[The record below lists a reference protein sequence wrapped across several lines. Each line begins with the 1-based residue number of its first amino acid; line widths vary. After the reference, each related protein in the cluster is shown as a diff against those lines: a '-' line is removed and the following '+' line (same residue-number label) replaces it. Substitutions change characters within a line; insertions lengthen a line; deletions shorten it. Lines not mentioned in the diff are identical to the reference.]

1 MAYIH
6 AICHR
11 VTSLDARRNGVTEI
25 SLYVFEFFLW
35 FLLSLSALSSSVV
48 NDSGRICWKS
58 SPMHGPTWG
67 ERKDEEAA
75 MHMLISLEACIG
87 WALWSCRWVVWLD
100 LASPS
105 PQCQGGMGEGG

>member
-1 MAYIH
+1 MPILPPYFIGSFPRMPEKL
-6 AICHR
+6 CDR
-11 VTSLDARRNGVTEI
+11 NCSL
-25 SLYVFEFFLW
+25 FFLNFFLC